1 MLNYKTYNTN
11 PKEWLVLIHGI
22 SGDISV
28 WDNHINDLK
37 KEYNLL
43 LIDLPFYGNSHT
55 DDNLTPE
62 MLNEKIKVILDKEN
76 IKKAN
81 FMGLSL
87 GTLVVSQF
95 AIKYPEY

>member
-1 MLNYKTYNTN
+1 
-11 PKEWLVLIHGI
+11 
-22 SGDISV
+22 
-28 WDNHINDLK
+28 
-37 KEYNLL
+37 
-43 LIDLPFYGNSHT
+43 
-55 DDNLTPE
+55 

-95 AIKYPEY
+95 AIKYPEYINKLVFIGSVIEVIAFFRFVVAVAVPLRYILPLFHSGTGSQILHRPLWMPNIFLRRLSA